1 MRKVNSNRVP
11 NTKMTQKTIQTSNLE
26 LYDTLGVVVAMALNM
41 AARVSRVV
49 IPIVTLQC
57 HRERQSKLQSLLQT

>member
-1 MRKVNSNRVP
+1 MAKTCFCRNMRKVNSNRVP

-26 LYDTLGVVVAMALNM
+26 LYDTLGVVVAIALNM

-49 IPIVTLQC
+49 IPIVTLAITI
-57 HRERQSKLQSLLQT
+57 LF

>member
-1 MRKVNSNRVP
+1 
-11 NTKMTQKTIQTSNLE
+11 MTQKTIQTSNLE

-57 HRERQSKLQSLLQT
+57 HHERQSKLQSLLQT